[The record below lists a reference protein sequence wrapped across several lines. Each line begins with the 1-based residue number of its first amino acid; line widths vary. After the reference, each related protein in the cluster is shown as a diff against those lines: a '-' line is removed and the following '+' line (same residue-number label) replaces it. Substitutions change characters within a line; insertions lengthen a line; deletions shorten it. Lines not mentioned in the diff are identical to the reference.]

1 MRYLRIFIYTV
12 ASLFILVV
20 ITGFITAY
28 FYENEV
34 KEYFKDKLNQ
44 QLNTKIIIAPENI
57 HFSVLKN
64 FPLAS
69 IEFNDIVAMD
79 ALPEAKDTLFK
90 AENISL
96 QFNLFDIYK
105 KNYKIKRLVVE
116 DGDLSIRIDKK
127 GKDNYHFWK
136 TTSDSVSSD
145 KVSFALEKLVF
156 KKMNFL
162 YKDKKSKLYQ
172 SYFVSSAQL
181 SGQFSSDNYIMSAN
195 SDIRVNYIKND
206 TSSYLVDKKVELTFK
221 VDVEDD
227 NYTIHSADVKIAD
240 LKLQLSGKVKE
251 LPNAF
256 EVNVNADGKDM
267 DIQSIFSLLPEKYKD
282 QLADYESAGDFYFKV
297 NIKGTISD
305 EEIPKLTAT
314 FGINNGE
321 VTQKSSSITLKKLT
335 LEGEYENKPYGKN
348 QEQTIDIKKLSTQI
362 GNGRVEGS
370 LKISD
375 VGIPSIDAVLR
386 AETDLN
392 DVKEFLKLDTIESA
406 YGNLRINAK
415 YKGLYKPGKEYTA
428 ADYRNAEI
436 SGDIVMID
444 AGCRIK
450 NSTMS
455 LDSVSGTFVINNS
468 DFVLNNIKGRALNS
482 DFAFDG
488 TLKNIVPFMLIDDEP
503 LWVNANF
510 NSNNL
515 DLNSLLENKNESS
528 SEEYSVKLS
537 ERINADLNTKVG
549 RLVFN
554 KFEAKDISGRIFVKN
569 KKLVADPLSF
579 KAVDGEIEISGMM
592 DATQDG
598 SLLITCDAS
607 LKKLN
612 INKLFYQC
620 ENFGQDVMVDDNL
633 KGFITS
639 DIKFA
644 SVWSSALD
652 VDLDK
657 VYAYADVVIEKG
669 ELIKFEPMKELSRF
683 VKLSELENIKFST
696 LKNTIEIKKQKI
708 YIPRMEVVSSAMN
721 ITCSGTHS
729 FNNEIDYHI
738 KVMLNEL
745 LSKKAKSAKKEND
758 EFGVV
763 EDDGLGR
770 ARMAL
775 FVSMTGTVD
784 DPVIKYDRKGAKEK
798 LKEDI
803 KVEKQTLKSILRDE
817 FGWFKKDSTGKDQ
830 KKAPVNK
837 KDDDKFIIKWNEDDD
852 QKKKQED
859 DDF

>member
-34 KEYFKDKLNQ
+34 KEYFKGKLNQ

-57 HFSVLKN
+57 RFSVLKN

-69 IEFNDIVAMD
+69 IEFNDVIEMD

-90 AENISL
+90 AETISL

-136 TTSDSVSSD
+136 TTSDTASSGN
-145 KVSFALEKLVF
+145 VSFALEKLVF
-156 KKMNFL
+156 KNMNFL
-162 YKDKKSKLYQ
+162 YKDKKNKLYQ

-195 SDIRVNYIKND
+195 SDIKVNYIKSD
-206 TSSYLVDKKVELTFK
+206 TSSYLVDKQVELIFK
-221 VDVEDD
+221 VDVEND
-227 NYTIHSADVKIAD
+227 NYLIHSADVKIAD
-240 LKLQLSGKVKE
+240 LELQLSGKVKN
-251 LPNAF
+251 LPDAF

-267 DIQSIFSLLPEKYKD
+267 DIQSIFSLLPESYKD
-282 QLADYESAGDFYFKV
+282 QLADYESSGDFYFKA
-297 NIKGTISD
+297 NIKGIVSD
-305 EEIPKLTAT
+305 EEIPKFTAA
-314 FGINNGE
+314 FGISNGE
-321 VTQKSSSITLKKLT
+321 VTQKSSAITLKNLN
-335 LEGEYENKPYGKN
+335 LEGEYENKPFGKN

-375 VGIPSIDAVLR
+375 VGVPSIDAVLR

-392 DVKEFLKLDTIESA
+392 DVREFLKLDTIESA

-415 YKGLYKPGKEYTA
+415 YKGPYKPRKEYTA

-444 AGCRIK
+444 AGCKIK

-482 DFAFDG
+482 DFSFDG

-515 DLNSLLENKNESS
+515 DLNSLLENKNENS

-537 ERINADLNTKVG
+537 ERINADLNTKIG

-554 KFEAKDISGRIFVKN
+554 KFEAKDISGRVFVKN
-569 KKLVADPLSF
+569 KKLVADPLTF

-652 VDLDK
+652 VDFDK
-657 VYAYADVVIEKG
+657 VYAYANIVIEKG

-708 YIPRMEVVSSAMN
+708 YIPKMEVVSSAMN
-721 ITCSGTHS
+721 ITCSGTHT
-729 FNNEIDYHI
+729 FDNEIDYHI

-775 FVSMTGTVD
+775 FVSMTGTMD
-784 DPVIKYDRKGAKEK
+784 NPVIKYDRKGAKEK

-803 KVEKQTLKSILRDE
+803 KVEKQTLKSILREE
-817 FGWFKKDSTGKDQ
+817 FGWFKKDSTDRDR